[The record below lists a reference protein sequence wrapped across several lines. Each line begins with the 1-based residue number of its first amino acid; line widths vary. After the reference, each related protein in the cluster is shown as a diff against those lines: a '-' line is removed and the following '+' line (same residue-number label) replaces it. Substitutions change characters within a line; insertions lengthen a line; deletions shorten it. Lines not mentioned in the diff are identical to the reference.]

1 MPAGFSPDFQRAW
14 VGVMRRELSGVLVV
28 DKPADITSAKVV
40 ARVKKLLDAKKVGH
54 TGTLDPFATGV
65 LVCCINRATKL
76 SSFFLHGKKKYVAV
90 LHLGIETDTQDSTGN
105 ITATCDDINFSE
117 KAIRSVFERFEGS
130 IEQFPPVYSALKFKG
145 IPLYKLARSNR
156 PVQKPARRVSIL
168 YIKILEIKA
177 SFIRFEV
184 ACSAGTY
191 IRTLCADIGASLGCG
206 GHLKELRRIE
216 SSGFNLSEAVTL
228 EELEDLAVSEKLFDR
243 IIRMP
248 NALKGMPAHVADKA
262 LEKKIMHGNIL
273 TKNDLRHETID
284 IPESFIK
291 ILDTNNDLI
300 AVLKYTKD
308 KNRYKYCCVFNTQ

>member
-1 MPAGFSPDFQRAW
+1 MHRG
-14 VGVMRRELSGVLVV
+14 LSGVLVV
-28 DKPADITSAKVV
+28 DKPADMTSAKVV
-40 ARVKKLLDAKKVGH
+40 ARVKKLLGAKKAGH

-76 SSFFLHGKKKYVAV
+76 SSFFLHGPKKYEAV

-105 ITATCDDINFSE
+105 ITATCDDIKLSE
-117 KAIRSVFERFEGS
+117 KTIRSAFERFEGT

-156 PVQKPARRVSIL
+156 PVQKPARRVSIR
-168 YIKILEIKA
+168 YIKILEIKVPL
-177 SFIRFEV
+177 IRFEV

-191 IRTLCADIGASLGCG
+191 IRTLCADIGTSLGCG

-216 SSGFNLSEAVTL
+216 SSGFTLSEAATL
-228 EELEDLAVSEKLFDR
+228 QELEDLAVSGKLFDR
-243 IIRMP
+243 IIRMS
-248 NALKGMPAHVADKA
+248 NALKGMPAHIADTV

-273 TKNDLRHETID
+273 MKNDFRHETSD

-291 ILDTNNDLI
+291 VLDTNNDLI
-300 AVLKYTKD
+300 AVLKVSKGQ
-308 KNRYKYCCVFNTQ
+308 NRYTYCCVLNAK

>member
-117 KAIRSVFERFEGS
+117 KQYDRYLSG
-130 IEQFPPVYSALKFKG
+130 
-145 IPLYKLARSNR
+145 
-156 PVQKPARRVSIL
+156 
-168 YIKILEIKA
+168 
-177 SFIRFEV
+177 
-184 ACSAGTY
+184 
-191 IRTLCADIGASLGCG
+191 
-206 GHLKELRRIE
+206 LR
-216 SSGFNLSEAVTL
+216 EA
-228 EELEDLAVSEKLFDR
+228 
-243 IIRMP
+243 
-248 NALKGMPAHVADKA
+248 
-262 LEKKIMHGNIL
+262 
-273 TKNDLRHETID
+273 
-284 IPESFIK
+284 
-291 ILDTNNDLI
+291 
-300 AVLKYTKD
+300 
-308 KNRYKYCCVFNTQ
+308 